1 MVSTETATSTG
12 LKTEDL
18 VIGQVYYFDH
28 FKDAY
33 GELIRINKNKNEV
46 IFKLKSKESHGYASK
61 IKNIVFSY
69 HNNFEWF
76 LKEPDPIPND
86 ILKIVEKYGVDKIIE
101 LIIEL

>member
-1 MVSTETATSTG
+1 MKTETIV
-12 LKTEDL
+12 KTVDL

-33 GELIRINKNKNEV
+33 GELIKINKNKNEV
-46 IFKLKSKESHGYASK
+46 VFKLKSKESHGYASK
-61 IKNIVFSY
+61 SKNIVFSY

-76 LKEPDPIPND
+76 LKESEPNPIPND

-101 LIIEL
+101 LIKN